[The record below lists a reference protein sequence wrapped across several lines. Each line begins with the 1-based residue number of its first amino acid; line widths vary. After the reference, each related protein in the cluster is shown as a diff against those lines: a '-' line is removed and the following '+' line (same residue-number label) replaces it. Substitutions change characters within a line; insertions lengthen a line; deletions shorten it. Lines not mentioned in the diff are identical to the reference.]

1 MPYLVVWLYV
11 MVTLIMEDR
20 EPADTLAWAF
30 AFLLVPVLGIIF
42 YFIAGRDWA
51 TISEKKQWM
60 RDYYAQLQAALKPF
74 FARNAAADRRFRQTY
89 GGTYV
94 ERLGDTMAREDG
106 LGVVT
111 ADRAEIF
118 PTGAEKFSR
127 LKADLAAAQRF
138 IHVQYFIWEDDE
150 LTDALTEILKERVQA
165 GVEVRF
171 LYDYLGSKHWDKE
184 KLEALVPLG
193 AKVDKDV
200 VSISHLNYR
209 DHRKIVVIDGEI
221 GYTGGYNVGQEY
233 VDGGERFAVWRDT
246 HCASPARSW
255 ASSRRCSR
263 RAGSTRPRRTSAPTS
278 TSRRRPP
285 TATSPASSARSIAQS
300 VEDPWKSSRRAHMLA
315 VGNAASRV
323 WIQSPYFIPEV
334 GLYDTMINAALSGVD
349 VRFMMTGV
357 PDKKVPFWA
366 AWTYFRPLLKAG
378 VKVYLYEAGFLH
390 SKTLTADGQITA
402 IGTMNM
408 DIRSLRLHKE
418 LMLWMYDEGL
428 AAAAGAALRGGH
440 RRTRA
445 RSRSSTSTPS
455 AARRASATRSCACCA
470 TSSEILADMTPDAAS
485 RAKEPRVVGEARWPM
500 AFAVVAVI
508 AMTLLLPHDL
518 VTRPRWGC
526 RSSRVSSSS
535 R

>member
-1 MPYLVVWLYV
+1 MHWLGFVPWWLWVPYLVLWLYV
-11 MVTLIMEDR
+11 MATLIMEDR

-30 AFLLVPVLGIIF
+30 ALLLVPVLGMVF

-51 TISEKKQWM
+51 TISEKKKWM
-60 RDYYAQLQAALKPF
+60 QDYYEKLQVALRPF
-74 FARNAAADRRFRQTY
+74 FERNAAADRRFRQEY
-89 GGTYV
+89 GGTYI
-94 ERLGDTMAREDG
+94 ERLADTMSREDG

-118 PTGAEKFSR
+118 PTGQEKFSR

-138 IHVQYFIWEDDE
+138 IHIQYFIWENDE

-165 GVEVRF
+165 GVQVRF
-171 LYDYLGSKHWDKE
+171 LYDYLGSKHWDKT

-193 AKVDKDV
+193 VKLAKDIA
-200 VSISHLNYR
+200 SISHLNYR

-246 HCASPARSW
+246 HVRVTGQVVGELEALFAARW
-255 ASSRRCSR
+255 FDQTKEDVCTDEYLP
-263 RAGSTRPRRTSAPTS
+263 GRPRESAE
-278 TSRRRPP
+278 
-285 TATSPASSARSIAQS
+285 AGVLCQVVAQS

-315 VGNAASRV
+315 VGNAAKRV

-418 LMLWMYDEGL
+418 LMLWMYDEKL
-428 AAAAGAALRGGH
+428 AFRQERLF
-440 RRTRA
+440 
-445 RSRSSTSTPS
+445 
-455 AARRASATRSCACCA
+455 
-470 TSSEILADMTPDAAS
+470 EED
-485 RAKEPRVVGEARWPM
+485 
-500 AFAVVAVI
+500 I
-508 AMTLLLPHDL
+508 ANSHEVTLMDLDSLSLTVRFRNSFMRLL
-518 VTRPRWGC
+518 
-526 RSSRVSSSS
+526 SYFI
-535 R
+535 

>member
-1 MPYLVVWLYV
+1 MHWLGFLPWWIWVPYLVLWLYV

-51 TISEKKQWM
+51 TITEKKQWM
-60 RDYYAQLQAALKPF
+60 RDYYEKLQATLRPF
-74 FARNAAADRRFRQTY
+74 FESNAAAERRFRERFA
-89 GGTYV
+89 GTYV
-94 ERLGDTMAREDG
+94 ERLADTMSREDG

-111 ADRAEIF
+111 ADSAEIF
-118 PTGAEKFSR
+118 PTGGEKFGR

-138 IHVQYFIWEDDE
+138 IHIQYFIWEDDE

-165 GVEVRF
+165 GVQVRF
-171 LYDYLGSKHWDKE
+171 LYDYLGSKHWDKK

-193 AKVDKDV
+193 AKVSKDV

-233 VDGGERFAVWRDT
+233 VDGGDRFARWRDT
-246 HCASPARSW
+246 HVRVTGQIVGELEALFAARWFDQTKEDVCTEEYLPAR
-255 ASSRRCSR
+255 
-263 RAGSTRPRRTSAPTS
+263 
-278 TSRRRPP
+278 
-285 TATSPASSARSIAQS
+285 PAARSDEAGILCQVVAQS

-315 VGNAASRV
+315 VGNAAKRV

-418 LMLWMYDEGL
+418 LMLWMYDEKL
-428 AAAAGAALRGGH
+428 AHRQERLFEEDIADSREITLIDLDALSRM
-440 RRTRA
+440 TRF
-445 RSRSSTSTPS
+445 RNSFMR
-455 AARRASATRSCACCA
+455 
-470 TSSEILADMTPDAAS
+470 
-485 RAKEPRVVGEARWPM
+485 
-500 AFAVVAVI
+500 
-508 AMTLLLPHDL
+508 LL
-518 VTRPRWGC
+518 
-526 RSSRVSSSS
+526 SYFI
-535 R
+535 

>member
-1 MPYLVVWLYV
+1 MHWLDFLPWWIVVPYILVWLYV
-11 MVTLIMEDR
+11 MATLIMEDR

-30 AFLLVPVLGIIF
+30 ALLLVPVLGMIF

-51 TISEKKQWM
+51 TITEKKKWM
-60 RDYYAQLQAALKPF
+60 RDYYEQLQAALKPF
-74 FARNAAADRRFRQTY
+74 FERNAAAERRFRQEY

-94 ERLGDTMAREDG
+94 ERLADTMAREDG

-118 PTGAEKFSR
+118 PTGQEKFSR
-127 LKADLAAAQRF
+127 LKADLAAAQKF
-138 IHVQYFIWEDDE
+138 IHIQYFIWEDDE

-165 GVEVRF
+165 GVQVRF
-171 LYDYLGSKHWDKE
+171 LYDYLGSKHWDKT

-193 AKVDKDV
+193 AKVEKDV

-246 HCASPARSW
+246 HVRVTGQVVGELEALFAARW
-255 ASSRRCSR
+255 FDQTKEDVC
-263 RAGSTRPRRTSAPTS
+263 TDEYLPDRPRGDAE
-278 TSRRRPP
+278 
-285 TATSPASSARSIAQS
+285 AGVLCQVIAQS
-300 VEDPWKSSRRAHMLA
+300 VEDYWKSSRRAHMVA
-315 VGNAASRV
+315 VGNAAKRV

-334 GLYDTMINAALSGVD
+334 GLYDTMINASLSGVD

-378 VKVYLYEAGFLH
+378 VKVYLFEAGFLH

-402 IGTMNM
+402 VGTMNM

-418 LMLWMYDEGL
+418 LMLWMYDEKL
-428 AAAAGAALRGGH
+428 AYRQERLF
-440 RRTRA
+440 
-445 RSRSSTSTPS
+445 
-455 AARRASATRSCACCA
+455 
-470 TSSEILADMTPDAAS
+470 EED
-485 RAKEPRVVGEARWPM
+485 
-500 AFAVVAVI
+500 I
-508 AMTLLLPHDL
+508 ANSHEVTLMDLDSMSLTVRFRNSFMRLL
-518 VTRPRWGC
+518 
-526 RSSRVSSSS
+526 SYFI
-535 R
+535 

>member
-1 MPYLVVWLYV
+1 MHWLGFLPWWLWVPYLILWLYV
-11 MVTLIMEDR
+11 MATLIMEDR

-30 AFLLVPVLGIIF
+30 ALLLVPGIGMIF

-51 TISEKKQWM
+51 TITEKKKWM
-60 RDYYAQLQAALKPF
+60 QDYYAQLQAALKPF
-74 FARNAAADRRFRQTY
+74 FERNAAAERRFRQEY

-94 ERLGDTMAREDG
+94 ERLADTMAREDG

-118 PTGAEKFSR
+118 PTGQEKFSR
-127 LKADLAAAQRF
+127 LKADLAAAQKF
-138 IHVQYFIWEDDE
+138 IHIQYFIWEDDE

-165 GVEVRF
+165 GVQVRF
-171 LYDYLGSKHWDKE
+171 LYDYLGSKHWDKS

-193 AKVDKDV
+193 AKVAKDV
-200 VSISHLNYR
+200 VSISRLNYR
-209 DHRKIVVIDGEI
+209 DHRKIVVVDGEI

-246 HCASPARSW
+246 HVRVTGQVVGELEALFAARW
-255 ASSRRCSR
+255 FDQTKEDVC
-263 RAGSTRPRRTSAPTS
+263 TDEYLPERPRGDAN
-278 TSRRRPP
+278 
-285 TATSPASSARSIAQS
+285 AGVLCQVIAQS
-300 VEDPWKSSRRAHMLA
+300 VEDYWKSSRRAHMVA
-315 VGNAASRV
+315 VGNAAKRV

-334 GLYDTMINAALSGVD
+334 GLYDTMINASLSGVD

-418 LMLWMYDEGL
+418 LMLWMYDDKL
-428 AAAAGAALRGGH
+428 AH
-440 RRTRA
+440 RQERLF
-445 RSRSSTSTPS
+445 
-455 AARRASATRSCACCA
+455 
-470 TSSEILADMTPDAAS
+470 EDD
-485 RAKEPRVVGEARWPM
+485 
-500 AFAVVAVI
+500 I
-508 AMTLLLPHDL
+508 ANSHEVTLMDLDSLSLPVRFRNSFMRLL
-518 VTRPRWGC
+518 
-526 RSSRVSSSS
+526 SYFI
-535 R
+535 

>member
-1 MPYLVVWLYV
+1 M
-11 MVTLIMEDR
+11 
-20 EPADTLAWAF
+20 
-30 AFLLVPVLGIIF
+30 
-42 YFIAGRDWA
+42 
-51 TISEKKQWM
+51 Q
-60 RDYYAQLQAALKPF
+60 DYYEKLQATLKPF
-74 FARNAAADRRFRQTY
+74 FERNAAAERRFRREY

-94 ERLGDTMAREDG
+94 ERLADTMAREDG

-118 PTGAEKFSR
+118 PTGQEKFSR
-127 LKADLAAAQRF
+127 LKADLAAAQKF
-138 IHVQYFIWEDDE
+138 IHIQYFIWEDDE

-165 GVEVRF
+165 GVQVRF
-171 LYDYLGSKHWDKE
+171 LYDYLGSKHWDKT

-193 AKVDKDV
+193 AKVEKDV

-246 HCASPARSW
+246 HVRVTGQVVGELEALFAARW
-255 ASSRRCSR
+255 FDQAKEDVC
-263 RAGSTRPRRTSAPTS
+263 TDEYLPERPRGDAE
-278 TSRRRPP
+278 
-285 TATSPASSARSIAQS
+285 AGILCQVIAQS
-300 VEDPWKSSRRAHMLA
+300 VEDYWKSSRRAHMIA
-315 VGNAASRV
+315 VGNAAKRV

-334 GLYDTMINAALSGVD
+334 GLYDTMINASLSGVD

-390 SKTLTADGQITA
+390 SKTLTADGKITA

-418 LMLWMYDEGL
+418 LMLWMYDDKL
-428 AAAAGAALRGGH
+428 AYRQERLYEDDIANSHEVTLMDLDALSLTVRF
-440 RRTRA
+440 RNSFMR
-445 RSRSSTSTPS
+445 
-455 AARRASATRSCACCA
+455 
-470 TSSEILADMTPDAAS
+470 
-485 RAKEPRVVGEARWPM
+485 
-500 AFAVVAVI
+500 
-508 AMTLLLPHDL
+508 LL
-518 VTRPRWGC
+518 
-526 RSSRVSSSS
+526 SYFI
-535 R
+535 